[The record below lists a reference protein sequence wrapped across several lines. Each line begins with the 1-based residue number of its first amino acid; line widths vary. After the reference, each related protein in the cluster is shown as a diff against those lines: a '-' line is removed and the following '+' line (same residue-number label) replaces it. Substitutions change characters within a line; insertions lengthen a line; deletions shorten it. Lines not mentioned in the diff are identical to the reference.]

1 MLPRTRDEAEAFLLG
16 RINHEAMQAPR
27 GLDGFKLQSMRQL
40 LERLEHPERGLATIH
55 IAGTKGKGS
64 TALFISSILQQTGRR
79 VGTYTSPHLH
89 RIEERIAIDGQPIDA
104 AAFAT
109 AVAEV
114 AEKVAQVD
122 AERTLDNCSF
132 PPPTFFDI
140 VTAAAW
146 CAFRRA
152 HVDVA
157 VVEVG
162 VGGRLDSTN
171 LCCPDVTV
179 ITTIGL
185 DHTRWLGD
193 TTAQIA
199 GEKAGIVKPGV
210 PTITTVVDP
219 EPWQVIRQKCLE
231 HGAPLQSLGTD
242 FGFELQDEG
251 DFVTGRPARF
261 TYQSNAPS
269 ILDPADDWTFEL
281 PLLGCHQALNAAG
294 AIAAVRCFLHGREQL
309 RPEVVRQSLAHAHF
323 PGRIETTA
331 WNPRIVFD
339 VAHNVAAI
347 ESLLA
352 TLRMDRWNTG
362 KTTAIVAISEDKNYG
377 AMLAQIA
384 RAFDRLIL
392 TRFTSNA
399 RSVPTEELERALRAA
414 SPTPTPCEVIR
425 VEDPSSAWKQ
435 AIGTASSGDLICVTG
450 STFLVAE
457 LRGRRPSEAGDP

>member
-16 RINHEAMQAPR
+16 RINHEAVQASR

-40 LERLEHPERGLATIH
+40 LERLEHPERGPATIH

-64 TALFISSILQQTGRR
+64 TALFISSILRQAGRR

-89 RIEERIAIDGQPIDA
+89 RMEERIAIDGQPIDA
-104 AAFAT
+104 ADFTT

-114 AEKVAQVD
+114 AEKVAQID
-122 AERTLDNCSF
+122 AERTLESSNF

-152 HVDVA
+152 AVDVA

-193 TTAQIA
+193 TTALIA
-199 GEKAGIVKPGV
+199 KEKAGIVKPGV

-231 HGAPLQSLGTD
+231 QQAPLQSLGTD
-242 FGFELQDEG
+242 FGFDLQDGG

-261 TYQSNAPS
+261 TYQSKAPLIVGS
-269 ILDPADDWTFEL
+269 ANDWTFEL
-281 PLLGCHQALNAAG
+281 PLLGYHQALNAVG
-294 AIAAVRCFLHGREQL
+294 AIAAVRCFLRGREQL
-309 RPEVVRQSLAHAHF
+309 RPEIVRQALARVRF

-331 WNPRIVFD
+331 WKPRIVFD

-347 ESLLA
+347 EALLA
-352 TLRMDRWNTG
+352 TLRTDRWSTG
-362 KTTAIVAISEDKNYG
+362 KRTAIVAISEDKNYG
-377 AMLAQIA
+377 AMLSEIA
-384 RAFDRLIL
+384 RAFDQLIL

-399 RSVPTEELERALRAA
+399 RSVPTEELERALRAV

-425 VEDPSSAWKQ
+425 VEDPSSAWSR
-435 AIGTASSGDLICVTG
+435 AIGTAAPGDLICVTG

-457 LRGRRPSEAGDP
+457 LRGQQPSEAGEP